1 VIVADAE
8 PTKWSGATLGARELV
23 LRVLS
28 ALLLAPL
35 AVAVAYVGGWP
46 FVLFW
51 GLAAAGV
58 LWEWISLVA
67 LADRRVVLMA
77 GLAPLTLSVALAGT
91 GRLLAGAIVAVMGAM
106 SAAALAPGARR
117 LWVAGSLPYAA
128 VIALAPVA
136 LRADTE
142 MGLLAVIFLYAVV
155 WSTDIAGYFVG
166 RAVGGP
172 KLMPSVSPKKTWS
185 GAIGG
190 LMAAVA
196 VAVAAAHYGGLTG
209 WLYIA
214 LVAVALSVV
223 AQAGDLFESW
233 LKRRFG
239 AKDSSHLIPG
249 HGGLM
254 DRLDGF
260 VAAAALAALIGLWR
274 GGVEAPGRGLMMW

>member
-1 VIVADAE
+1 MADAE
-8 PTKWSGATLGARELV
+8 PTRLSGATLGARELV

-28 ALLLAPL
+28 ALVLAPL

-46 FVLFW
+46 FVVFW

-77 GLAPLTLSVALAGT
+77 GLAPLALAVALAGT
-91 GRLLAGAIVAVMGAM
+91 GRLLAGSIVAVMGAI
-106 SAAALAPGARR
+106 SAASLAPEARR
-117 LWVAGSLPYAA
+117 WWVAGSLPYAA
-128 VIALAPVA
+128 AIALAPVA

-142 MGLLAVIFLYAVV
+142 LGFLAVVFLFAVV
-155 WSTDIAGYFVG
+155 WSTDVAAYFVG

-172 KLMPSVSPKKTWS
+172 KLMPAVSPKKTWS

-190 LMAAVA
+190 LVAAVGVA
-196 VAVAAAHYGGLTG
+196 VATAHYGGLTG
-209 WLYIA
+209 WWFIA
-214 LVAVALSVV
+214 VVAVALSVV

-239 AKDSSHLIPG
+239 AKDSSQLIPG

-274 GGVEAPGRGLMMW
+274 GGIEAPGRGLLMW